1 MNTSMNS
8 NVYPRMPTPSSTQ
21 MNSAQM
27 NPIQGQPTGVQY
39 NQGHMNMNNDQ
50 SMNNGPNSSSSMP
63 QWAAVMCQQLQ
74 NIQLQL
80 ETQDKRWQS
89 VEGQLYNQNIRM
101 TQIETQINQL
111 NTMSQKM
118 SETTTK
124 VNKIDS
130 EVGSVKNKINE
141 YSESVNYYN
150 DICDNI
156 LGKNTEFEDHFNEL
170 DEKLSLMDEKLL
182 DIQWRSMRE
191 NLIFSGIKESITRAD
206 EQEDCET
213 RLRTFLREDM
223 GISRSIGFDR
233 VHRLGRFKPAQLRP
247 RPIVA
252 KFTFYRDKEFV
263 RQEAPK
269 VLIGTGYSVNEQFPQ
284 EIESRRKVLYPVA

>member
-1 MNTSMNS
+1 MGNKNKQNKGMSTQSSSKQKPATPGQTSPHNAQLSVNSASDVLSQSRNIIYGQDGSHLPHIEQQGCFMDTSMNS
-8 NVYPRMPTPSSTQ
+8 NVYPRMPRPSSTQ

-50 SMNNGPNSSSSMP
+50 SVNNGPNSSSSIP

-156 LGKNTEFEDHFNEL
+156 LGK
-170 DEKLSLMDEKLL
+170 K
-182 DIQWRSMRE
+182 
-191 NLIFSGIKESITRAD
+191 
-206 EQEDCET
+206 
-213 RLRTFLREDM
+213 
-223 GISRSIGFDR
+223 
-233 VHRLGRFKPAQLRP
+233 HR
-247 RPIVA
+247 I
-252 KFTFYRDKEFV
+252 
-263 RQEAPK
+263 
-269 VLIGTGYSVNEQFPQ
+269 
-284 EIESRRKVLYPVA
+284 